1 MINSRTIWTFAIGL
15 SILAHFVIF
24 ALFYEGGRSYGDD
37 GYLEVELSLEEPKRD
52 QQTQTKQ
59 ALPAPPRQEVMPPIP
74 EPTELIPMDID
85 LTPTIDIA
93 PEDFLDLP
101 EISLDVQNL
110 NDSFEPLGDS
120 NNIFFGT
127 GPTDESVRKK
137 GTESVESNYLKRV
150 STRIHRFKHYPRE
163 ARIAKQ
169 EGTVVIQLTLDSDG
183 RVQDKNITSSS
194 GIDLLDEAALQL
206 ITKADPFPKFP
217 SALVKRV
224 GTQLKFSTAINYK
237 LSDTE

>member
-15 SILAHFVIF
+15 SILAHFVVF
-24 ALFYEGGRSYGDD
+24 AVFYEGGQSYGDD

-59 ALPAPPRQEVMPPIP
+59 ALPAPPRQQVMPPMP
-74 EPTELIPMDID
+74 EPTELIPIDVD
-85 LTPTIDIA
+85 LTPTIDISA
-93 PEDFLDLP
+93 EDFSELP

-110 NDSFEPLGDS
+110 NDSFDPLGES
-120 NNIFFGT
+120 NSIFFGT
-127 GPTDESVRKK
+127 GPTDESAKKK
-137 GTESVESNYLKRV
+137 GSESVESNYLKRV
-150 STRIHRFKHYPRE
+150 SARIHRFKQYPRE

-183 RVQDKNITSSS
+183 TVKDRSLTSSS
-194 GIDLLDEAALQL
+194 GIDLLDEAAMQI

-217 SALVKRV
+217 SALVKKI
-224 GTQLKFSTAINYK
+224 GNQLKFSTAINYK
-237 LSDTE
+237 LSDSE

>member
-15 SILAHFVIF
+15 SILAHIVVF

-59 ALPAPPRQEVMPPIP
+59 ALPAPPRQGVMPPIP

-85 LTPTIDIA
+85 LTPTIDIS
-93 PEDFLDLP
+93 PEDLLDLP

-110 NDSFEPLGDS
+110 NDSFDPLGDS

-127 GPTDESVRKK
+127 GPTDESARKK
-137 GTESVESNYLKRV
+137 GKESVESNYLKRV
-150 STRIHRFKHYPRE
+150 SARIHRFKRYPRE

-169 EGTVVIQLTLDSDG
+169 EGTVVMQLTLDSEG
-183 RVQDKNITSSS
+183 KVQDKNITSSS
-194 GIDLLDEAALQL
+194 GIDLLDEAALQI

-237 LSDTE
+237 LSDAE

>member
-52 QQTQTKQ
+52 PQTQTKQ
-59 ALPAPPRQEVMPPIP
+59 ALPAPPRQEVMSPIP

-85 LTPTIDIA
+85 LTPTIDIS

-110 NDSFEPLGDS
+110 NDSFDPLGDS

-127 GPTDESVRKK
+127 GPTDESASKK

-150 STRIHRFKHYPRE
+150 SARIHRFKQYPRE

-169 EGTVVIQLTLDSDG
+169 EGTVVIQLTIDSAG
-183 RVQDKNITSSS
+183 RVQDKDITSSS
-194 GIDLLDEAALQL
+194 GIDLLDEAALQI

>member
-15 SILAHFVIF
+15 SILAHCVVF
-24 ALFYEGGRSYGDD
+24 AVFYEGGQSYGDD

-59 ALPAPPRQEVMPPIP
+59 ALPAPPRQEVVPPMP
-74 EPTELIPMDID
+74 EPTELIPIDID
-85 LTPTIDIA
+85 LTPTIDIS
-93 PEDFLDLP
+93 PEDFSELP

-110 NDSFEPLGDS
+110 NDSFDPLGDS
-120 NNIFFGT
+120 NSIYFGT
-127 GPTDESVRKK
+127 GPTDESARKK
-137 GTESVESNYLKRV
+137 GSESVESNYLKRV
-150 STRIHRFKHYPRE
+150 STRIHRFKLYPRE

-169 EGTVVIQLTLDSDG
+169 EGTVVIELTLDSDG

-194 GIDLLDEAALQL
+194 GIDLLDEAALQI

-217 SALVKRV
+217 SALVKKI
-224 GTQLKFSTAINYK
+224 GSQLKFSTAINYK
-237 LSDTE
+237 LSDSD